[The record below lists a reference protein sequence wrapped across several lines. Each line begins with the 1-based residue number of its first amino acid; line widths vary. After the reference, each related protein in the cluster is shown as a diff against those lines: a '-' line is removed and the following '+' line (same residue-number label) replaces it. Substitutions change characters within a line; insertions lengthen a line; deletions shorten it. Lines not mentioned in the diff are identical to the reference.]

1 MNEDKKP
8 KNNHSKRRSFSNKEL
23 QKMSKSKNLA
33 GIDRNHFKRKPYS
46 EGGFIIL

>member
-1 MNEDKKP
+1 MIENEKP
-8 KNNHSKRRSFSNKEL
+8 KIKNTKHFINKEL
-23 QKMSKSKNLA
+23 HKMSKSKNLA